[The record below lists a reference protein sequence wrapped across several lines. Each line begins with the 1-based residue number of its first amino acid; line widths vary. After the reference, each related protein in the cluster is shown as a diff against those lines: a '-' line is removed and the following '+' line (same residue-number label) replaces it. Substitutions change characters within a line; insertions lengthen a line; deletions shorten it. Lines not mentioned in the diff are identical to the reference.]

1 MKEVRIIKRY
11 QNRKLYDTFQSC
23 YVTLEE
29 ISQIIREGNEIQVID
44 NKTKNDI
51 TYMTQ
56 LQLLADQER
65 KSLKPGDTELLKRV
79 IRAEEGTLTG
89 YIRGLEAQL
98 NLNFPTSI
106 AEDNEAAAEKKEVA
120 AANKRNQE
128 VKDKKSISI
137 KKESV
142 PGIATEI
149 SINEAGLIS
158 IKNQTTSL
166 FSILNELLT
175 ALSSLNVATGTG
187 PSSPPLNAPQFAKIQ
202 AELSTFLTA

>member
-29 ISQIIREGNEIQVID
+29 ISQIIRDGNEIQVID

-98 NLNFPTSI
+98 NLDYPTSI
-106 AEDNEAAAEKKEVA
+106 VEKVETPVEEKKEETAIPA
-120 AANKRNQE
+120 AFMNSN
-128 VKDKKSISI
+128 VNLNN
-137 KKESV
+137 V
-142 PGIATEI
+142 
-149 SINEAGLIS
+149 EAS
-158 IKNQTTSL
+158 STT
-166 FSILNELLT
+166 LN
-175 ALSSLNVATGTG
+175 
-187 PSSPPLNAPQFAKIQ
+187 
-202 AELSTFLTA
+202 

>member
-1 MKEVRIIKRY
+1 MKDVRIIKRY

-89 YIRGLEAQL
+89 YIRMLEAQL
-98 NLNFPTSI
+98 NLNYPTSV
-106 AEDNEAAAEKKEVA
+106 ANNEANAPMTEEKKEET
-120 AANKRNQE
+120 NM
-128 VKDKKSISI
+128 
-137 KKESV
+137 
-142 PGIATEI
+142 PGFM
-149 SINEAGLIS
+149 N
-158 IKNQTTSL
+158 NNVN
-166 FSILNELLT
+166 LN
-175 ALSSLNVATGTG
+175 NVE
-187 PSSPPLNAPQFAKIQ
+187 PSSTTLN
-202 AELSTFLTA
+202 

>member
-1 MKEVRIIKRY
+1 MKDIRIIKRY

-29 ISQIIREGNEIQVID
+29 IAQIIREGNEIQVID

-79 IRAEEGTLTG
+79 IRGPEGTLTG

-98 NLNFPTSI
+98 NLNYPTSI
-106 AEDNEAAAEKKEVA
+106 VEPVESVEEKKEEA
-120 AANKRNQE
+120 P
-128 VKDKKSISI
+128 ISAFI
-137 KKESV
+137 NSSV
-142 PGIATEI
+142 NLNSVETPAT
-149 SINEAGLIS
+149 
-158 IKNQTTSL
+158 
-166 FSILNELLT
+166 LN
-175 ALSSLNVATGTG
+175 
-187 PSSPPLNAPQFAKIQ
+187 
-202 AELSTFLTA
+202 

>member
-1 MKEVRIIKRY
+1 MKDVRIIKRY

-89 YIRGLEAQL
+89 YIRMLEAQL
-98 NLNFPTSI
+98 NLNYPTSI
-106 AEDNEAAAEKKEVA
+106 VEPAVEEKKE
-120 AANKRNQE
+120 E
-128 VKDKKSISI
+128 TTM
-137 KKESV
+137 
-142 PGIATEI
+142 PGFM
-149 SINEAGLIS
+149 N
-158 IKNQTTSL
+158 NVN
-166 FSILNELLT
+166 LN
-175 ALSSLNVATGTG
+175 NVE
-187 PSSPPLNAPQFAKIQ
+187 PSSTTLN
-202 AELSTFLTA
+202 